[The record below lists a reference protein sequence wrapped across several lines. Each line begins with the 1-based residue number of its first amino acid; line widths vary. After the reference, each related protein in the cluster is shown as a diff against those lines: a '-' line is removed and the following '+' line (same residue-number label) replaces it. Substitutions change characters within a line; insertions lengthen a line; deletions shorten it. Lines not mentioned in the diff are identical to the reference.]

1 MKMKDSV
8 IADIRVLPLMNDTAS
23 VSGIIAAVINVL
35 KQAPDISYRI
45 TPMATVV
52 EGPLDRILG
61 LMQEMHE
68 IPFSLGV
75 DRVVTSINIDDR
87 RDKHITMESK
97 VRAVEEK
104 LHIPSEPQLAEV
116 VG

>member
-1 MKMKDSV
+1 MKDSV
-8 IADIRVLPLMNDTAS
+8 IADIRILPLVTDTAS

-35 KQAPDISYRI
+35 KQAPDINYQI

-75 DRVVTSINIDDR
+75 DRVVTSISIDDR
-87 RDKHITMESK
+87 RDKRITMESK
-97 VRAVEEK
+97 VRAIEEK
-104 LHIPSEPQLAEV
+104 LHLPAEPELAEV
-116 VG
+116 AS

>member
-1 MKMKDSV
+1 MEDSV
-8 IADIRVLPLMNDTAS
+8 IADIRVLPLVTDTAS
-23 VSGIIAAVINVL
+23 VSRYIAAVINVL

-45 TPMATVV
+45 TPMSTIV
-52 EGPLDRILG
+52 EGPLYRVME

-75 DRVVTSINIDDR
+75 DRVITSISIDDR

-104 LHIPSEPQLAEV
+104 LHLPSEPQLMEV
-116 VG
+116 SS